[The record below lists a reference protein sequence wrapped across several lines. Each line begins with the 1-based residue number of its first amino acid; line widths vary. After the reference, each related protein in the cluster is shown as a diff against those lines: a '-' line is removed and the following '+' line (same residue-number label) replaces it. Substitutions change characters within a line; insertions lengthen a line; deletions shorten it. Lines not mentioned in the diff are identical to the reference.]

1 MTPTSWFSGVS
12 MSRTARRKRT
22 ESGPRPSL
30 EWLEARWLRDGSM
43 ATIATNG
50 ASWNASDNT
59 VTVDF
64 NQPYLDGVLLPGDV
78 VVVPENP
85 NNPTPLLS
93 DPNYVDTSTDTYS
106 SIQVSNPP
114 LAPGVYDI
122 VLQADPYS
130 TESVWS
136 MNGPLTLGT
145 FTILPPAA
153 TPLPAT
159 LSTAASLGTVGPQ
172 MQSIAGTL
180 DLASQQNVDLYQIT
194 LGPGHFWRLGVQLEA
209 QQIGSPLQ
217 GALSL
222 FDSNGNVLATSNS
235 GTGGLNSPADP
246 YLFSGLS
253 RGVYYVGVSGAN
265 NIPGQPGG
273 YDPRGSGR
281 FGTSGDQQAGG
292 NYTLD
297 LFADQADTPTEV
309 LGAQL
314 QWGDPLGPSPT
325 GLTLDFSNSI
335 DINSLNAAMTIPSA
349 FVVVDQSGH
358 LWSLSPTP
366 YNAGNAQLNLVFAQP
381 LPAGQY
387 RLLNSSSDGLK
398 DLAGWSPVAP
408 GLPPGILATWTV
420 RASTPPVV
428 PGYLGTV
435 WPSLQSG
442 VGDSELILPEQII
455 TSQVYIPIQGF
466 YTLET
471 VSPRGMLGVEQAG
484 PGGLV
489 LIDPGSQGASHQYTL
504 DLQPGVYLFTFRNS
518 TPEAVVADWKIVLS
532 SIDDEYYTNNGVG
545 QSVALSLRLVS
556 PITPVPLTISQ
567 PGSSP
572 SQGSTATLI
581 GSFTPTGVAPTLT
594 GLPSLPTDVTPI
606 SAGLFLSSNSGL
618 LGVPSAGAVPIETVE
633 SGIAVSGNSMAGG
646 TLDIRPGISDRWY
659 GTNENANFVQSGQNA
674 PTPDVALA
682 SSHLPPEH
690 FDPTESSTADALALS
705 KSDRIVEL
713 AGAARALAWGGTWDG
728 ESEYGPGPGRAGSA
742 CEKRNGNRPGP
753 GSRIAQGSTG
763 TDGRG

>member
-1 MTPTSWFSGVS
+1 
-12 MSRTARRKRT
+12 
-22 ESGPRPSL
+22 
-30 EWLEARWLRDGSM
+30 M

-309 LGAQL
+309 LGAEL

-398 DLAGWSPVAP
+398 DLAGWSPVCAGIAARDP
-408 GLPPGILATWTV
+408 CNLDSSGQHSTRGSGLSGYSLALTAKRGWRFRADPPGTD
-420 RASTPPVV
+420 
-428 PGYLGTV
+428 Y
-435 WPSLQSG
+435 
-442 VGDSELILPEQII
+442 
-455 TSQVYIPIQGF
+455 
-466 YTLET
+466 
-471 VSPRGMLGVEQAG
+471 
-484 PGGLV
+484 
-489 LIDPGSQGASHQYTL
+489 HK
-504 DLQPGVYLFTFRNS
+504 PGVYSDSRFLHPRDGFT
-518 TPEAVVADWKIVLS
+518 
-532 SIDDEYYTNNGVG
+532 
-545 QSVALSLRLVS
+545 
-556 PITPVPLTISQ
+556 
-567 PGSSP
+567 
-572 SQGSTATLI
+572 
-581 GSFTPTGVAPTLT
+581 
-594 GLPSLPTDVTPI
+594 
-606 SAGLFLSSNSGL
+606 AGN
-618 LGVPSAGAVPIETVE
+618 
-633 SGIAVSGNSMAGG
+633 AGG
-646 TLDIRPGISDRWY
+646 RASGTGRPRSYRSREPGCI
-659 GTNENANFVQSGQNA
+659 A
-674 PTPDVALA
+674 PVHAR
-682 SSHLPPEH
+682 SS
-690 FDPTESSTADALALS
+690 
-705 KSDRIVEL
+705 
-713 AGAARALAWGGTWDG
+713 AWCLLVHIPRLH
-728 ESEYGPGPGRAGSA
+728 S
-742 CEKRNGNRPGP
+742 
-753 GSRIAQGSTG
+753 
-763 TDGRG
+763 